1 MKKYLTIA
9 FAALLLVLLPAC
21 HHEDPELDLN
31 AAESV
36 FNAAGGTNTVSFTC
50 NYKWTAK
57 SSAPWVRVSPESGAG
72 GQNEITLTI
81 EPNNG
86 TSSRTATVSITCEEL
101 MRVVRVTQDPPL
113 NQTLSLVFTG
123 KELVIPAVTG
133 NGVSGEIDWGDGQ
146 KEDYK
151 TKLKHTYGAVGNH
164 TVTIKLAGGSSL
176 EIETVAGMSEIDL
189 TEF

>member
-9 FAALLLVLLPAC
+9 FAAVLLLLLPAC
-21 HHEDPELDLN
+21 HHEDPELDLTT
-31 AAESV
+31 AEYT
-36 FNAAGGTNTVSFTC
+36 FKAAGGTTSISFTC

-57 SSAPWVRVSPESGAG
+57 SSASWVRISPDSGAKG
-72 GQNEITLTI
+72 PNTITLTI

-86 TSSRTATVSITCEEL
+86 TSSRTATVNVTCEDL
-101 MRVVRVTQDPPL
+101 MRGVRVTQAQPL
-113 NQTLSLVFTG
+113 NQTLSLIFTG
-123 KELVIPAVTG
+123 KELVIPALIG
-133 NGVSGEIDWGDGQ
+133 NGVTGEIDWGDGV
-146 KEDYK
+146 KEDYV
-151 TKLKHTYGAVGNH
+151 TNLKHTYGAAGNH